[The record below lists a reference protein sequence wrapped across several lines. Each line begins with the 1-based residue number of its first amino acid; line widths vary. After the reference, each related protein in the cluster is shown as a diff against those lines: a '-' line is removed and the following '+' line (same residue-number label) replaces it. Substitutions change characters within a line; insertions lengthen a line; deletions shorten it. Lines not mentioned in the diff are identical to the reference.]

1 MQGIPELPSNDAGG
15 WSGFSR
21 EFDPFT
27 LPVGPSGFRQPAPW
41 NGENTVTI
49 VEFTKLTT
57 ISTQSENKMP
67 GRRWTKEQRAELSLA
82 IHRWKPWDHSTG
94 PRTTEGKARAAQNA
108 LKHGVRS
115 KQINEYRRMVR
126 YSRKADLF
134 NIAAHQVM
142 EDAREA
148 AIHFVIDRMANTD
161 TNARVTSLEFLMAQ
175 SKQAQKNHWKIQT
188 RLANN
193 VRWELYGIQ
202 KYRE

>member
-82 IHRWKPWDHSTG
+82 IHRWKPWDKATG
-94 PRTTEGKARAAQNA
+94 PRSPEGKAKSAQNA
-108 LKHGVRS
+108 LRHGVRS
-115 KQINEYRRMVR
+115 QVVKEYRRIVR
-126 YSRKADLF
+126 ENRTFGLF
-134 NIAAHQVM
+134 
-142 EDAREA
+142 D
-148 AIHFVIDRMANTD
+148 F
-161 TNARVTSLEFLMAQ
+161 
-175 SKQAQKNHWKIQT
+175 
-188 RLANN
+188 
-193 VRWELYGIQ
+193 
-202 KYRE
+202 